1 MLRQNSGI
9 LMLLF
14 VLADFF
20 ILISAYIISRYLVF
34 AGLFL
39 DSLSIKEFVIFL
51 FLTFSFFI
59 VLERIEFS
67 QPYRFRSLTNIIV
80 GIILYELFIISIFYL
95 FILLG
100 IFDFNNRFVF
110 FYVTITFFIFLSERI
125 FVKLFLTILRKN
137 GFNYKRYLIIG
148 AGNLGLNFYRKV
160 VSSDELGI
168 KIVGFLDDDKD
179 IKEKED
185 PAYTEEIKKLI
196 LGPTDLIET
205 ALMSR
210 LVDNVIIALPM
221 KAEDKI
227 IKLANICEK
236 HGAKAELIPD
246 YYRIISEHPSV
257 RIIKG
262 YPLIGIRNVP
272 LENVFNRLTKRIF
285 DIVFSIPA
293 LIFLSPFFLIIMI
306 LIKTTS
312 KGPVFFRQKRTGY
325 DQKEFNIIKFRTMKI
340 NEESD
345 VVQATKDDPRKT
357 KIGDFLRR
365 TNLDELPQII
375 NIIRGEMSIV
385 GPRPHMLSHTEE
397 FYQKYDKYLVRHWV
411 KPGLTGWA
419 QVNGWRGDSDIGI
432 RVKYD
437 IEYIENWSILF
448 DIKIIFLTIFGKR
461 TKINAV

>member
-1 MLRQNSGI
+1 
-9 LMLLF
+9 MLLF

-306 LIKTTS
+306 LIKTTA

-325 DQKEFNIIKFRTMKI
+325 DQKEFNII
-340 NEESD
+340 
-345 VVQATKDDPRKT
+345 
-357 KIGDFLRR
+357 
-365 TNLDELPQII
+365 
-375 NIIRGEMSIV
+375 
-385 GPRPHMLSHTEE
+385 
-397 FYQKYDKYLVRHWV
+397 
-411 KPGLTGWA
+411 
-419 QVNGWRGDSDIGI
+419 
-432 RVKYD
+432 
-437 IEYIENWSILF
+437 
-448 DIKIIFLTIFGKR
+448 
-461 TKINAV
+461 